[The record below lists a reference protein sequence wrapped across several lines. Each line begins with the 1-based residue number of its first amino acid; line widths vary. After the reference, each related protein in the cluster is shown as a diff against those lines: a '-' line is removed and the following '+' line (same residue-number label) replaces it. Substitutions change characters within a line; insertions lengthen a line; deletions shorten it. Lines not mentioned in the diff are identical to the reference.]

1 MSGYEFSLSGATMM
15 AMPSGALWWAERKLL
30 CVSDLH
36 LGKSERMARRGGAIL
51 PPYETTDTILR
62 LESDLR
68 ATGARTVV
76 CLGDSFDDLEAESGL
91 PETEKLWLTRLQAG
105 RRWIWIAGNHDPG
118 PVEIAGSNLV
128 ELPVPP
134 VVFRHEANPGKSGE
148 ISGHFHPKA
157 RLNLRGSNYVKPAF
171 LIDIDRVI
179 MPAYGTYT
187 GGLHAH
193 SEPLSNLMRPDAIAV
208 LTGSKALAIPMPSS
222 K

>member
-15 AMPSGALWWAERKLL
+15 AMPSGALWWPERKLL

-51 PPYETTDTILR
+51 PPYEATDTILR

-68 ATGARTVV
+68 ATGAKTVV
-76 CLGDSFDDLEAESGL
+76 CLGDSFDDLEAERGL

-208 LTGSKALAIPMPSS
+208 LTGSKALAIPMPRG

>member
-68 ATGARTVV
+68 ATGAKTVV
-76 CLGDSFDDLEAESGL
+76 CLGDSFDDLEAERGL

-128 ELPVPP
+128 ELLVPP

-208 LTGSKALAIPMPSS
+208 LTGSKALAIPMPRG

>member
-68 ATGARTVV
+68 ATGAKTVV
-76 CLGDSFDDLEAESGL
+76 CLGDSFDDLEAERGL

-128 ELPVPP
+128 ELPVLP

-208 LTGSKALAIPMPSS
+208 LTGSKALAIPMPRG

>member
-68 ATGARTVV
+68 ATGAKTVV
-76 CLGDSFDDLEAESGL
+76 CLGDSFDDLEAERGL

-134 VVFRHEANPGKSGE
+134 VVFRHEANPGKIGE

-208 LTGSKALAIPMPSS
+208 LTGSKALAIPMPRG

>member
-1 MSGYEFSLSGATMM
+1 MEGYQFSLAGATMV
-15 AMPSGALWWAERKLL
+15 ALPSGALWWAAQNLL

-36 LGKSERMARRGGAIL
+36 LGKSERMARRGGAML

-62 LESDLR
+62 LEADLR
-68 ATGARTVV
+68 ATGATTVV
-76 CLGDSFDDLEAESGL
+76 CLGDSFDDLEAERGL
-91 PETEKLWLTRLQAG
+91 HENEKLWLTRLQAG

-118 PVEIAGSNLV
+118 PVEIAGSHLA
-128 ELPVPP
+128 ELPLPP
-134 VVFRHEANPGKSGE
+134 VVFQHEAKTGVSGE
-148 ISGHFHPKA
+148 ISGHYHPKA
-157 RLNLRGSNYVKPAF
+157 RLNLRGSSYVRPAF

-193 SEPLSNLMRPDAIAV
+193 TAPLCDLMRPDAIAV
-208 LTGSKALAIPMPSS
+208 LTGSKALAIPMPRD

>member
-36 LGKSERMARRGGAIL
+36 LGKSKRMARRGGAIL

-68 ATGARTVV
+68 ATGAKTVV
-76 CLGDSFDDLEAESGL
+76 CLGDSFDDLEAERGL

-208 LTGSKALAIPMPSS
+208 LTGSKALAIPMPRG

>member
-15 AMPSGALWWAERKLL
+15 AMPSGALWWPERKLL

-68 ATGARTVV
+68 ATGAKTVV
-76 CLGDSFDDLEAESGL
+76 CLGDSFDDLEAERGL
-91 PETEKLWLTRLQAG
+91 PETEKLWLTQLQAG

-208 LTGSKALAIPMPSS
+208 LTGSKALAIPMPRG

>member
-15 AMPSGALWWAERKLL
+15 AMPSGALWWPERKLL

-68 ATGARTVV
+68 ATGAKTVV
-76 CLGDSFDDLEAESGL
+76 CLGDSFDDLEAERGL

-134 VVFRHEANPGKSGE
+134 VVFRHEANPGKIGE

-208 LTGSKALAIPMPSS
+208 LTGSKSLAIPMPRG

>member
-36 LGKSERMARRGGAIL
+36 LGKSERMVRRGGAIL

-68 ATGARTVV
+68 ATGAKTVV
-76 CLGDSFDDLEAESGL
+76 CLGDSFDDLEAERGL

-208 LTGSKALAIPMPSS
+208 LTGSKALAIPMPRG

>member
-15 AMPSGALWWAERKLL
+15 AMPSGALWWPERKLL

-68 ATGARTVV
+68 ATGAKTVV
-76 CLGDSFDDLEAESGL
+76 CLGDSFDDLEAERGL

-208 LTGSKALAIPMPSS
+208 LTGSKALAIPMPRG

>member
-68 ATGARTVV
+68 ATGAKTVV
-76 CLGDSFDDLEAESGL
+76 CLGDSFDDLEAERGL

-134 VVFRHEANPGKSGE
+134 VVFCHEANPGKSGE

-208 LTGSKALAIPMPSS
+208 LTGSKALAIPMPRG

>member
-36 LGKSERMARRGGAIL
+36 LGKSKRMARRGGAIL

-68 ATGARTVV
+68 ATGAKTVV
-76 CLGDSFDDLEAESGL
+76 CLGDSFDDLEAERGL

-208 LTGSKALAIPMPSS
+208 LTGSKALAIPMPRG
-222 K
+222 